1 MHSIFAWILYPF
13 LFTAALAA
21 FFFTL
26 SLVVPQA
33 GFVARSLVSY
43 LCLVACAIYGVTVSL
58 LARPFGLQHSAQYA
72 TARAFQVVMKYG
84 TGIDVVIEDPE
95 NYLNTVRPAVFI
107 GPHQTELDIL
117 VLGAVFPTHCSVTAK
132 ASLKRIPIL
141 GWFMALSGT
150 VFIDR
155 KNSKSAREAMQGA
168 ADEMKRKSQSVW
180 MFPEGTRSYA
190 EEPGLLPFKKG
201 AFHLAVQAGVPVVP
215 VVVAN
220 YSDVLYLKKYRFNA
234 GTIRIKVLKPIE
246 TKNLTSEDVDE
257 LATNTRNAMITTM
270 VELTA
275 KQRGGPVHIEPKL
288 GLSKSG
294 AVKASGVQAT
304 TSALS

>member
-1 MHSIFAWILYPF
+1 MHSILVWILYPL
-13 LFTAALAA
+13 LFTAALAI

-33 GFVARSLVSY
+33 GFVARILVSY
-43 LCLVACAIYGVTVSL
+43 LALVACALYGVIVSL
-58 LARPFGLQHSAQYA
+58 LARPFGFHDSAQYA
-72 TARAFQVVMKYG
+72 TGRAFEFVMKYG
-84 TGIDVVIEDPE
+84 TGVDVVIEDPE

-117 VLGAVFPTHCSVTAK
+117 MLGAVFPTHCSVTAK

-155 KNSKSAREAMQGA
+155 GNSKSARGAMQGA
-168 ADEMKRKSQSVW
+168 ADEMKRRSQSVW

-201 AFHLAVQAGVPVVP
+201 AFHLAVQAGVPIVP

-220 YSDVLYLKKYRFNA
+220 YSDVLFVKKYRFNA
-234 GTIRIKVLKPIE
+234 GNLRVKGE
-246 TKNLTSEDVDE
+246 TYLHFPRLGFMLTFPQCSS
-257 LATNTRNAMITTM
+257 RS
-270 VELTA
+270 
-275 KQRGGPVHIEPKL
+275 RRR
-288 GLSKSG
+288 
-294 AVKASGVQAT
+294 
-304 TSALS
+304 TSHLRMWTS

>member
-1 MHSIFAWILYPF
+1 MHAILVWILYPF
-13 LFTAALAA
+13 LFTAALAM
-21 FFFTL
+21 FFFGL
-26 SLVVPQA
+26 SLVLPQA
-33 GFVARSLVSY
+33 GFVARILVSY
-43 LCLVACAIYGVTVSL
+43 LALVACAIYGVTVSL
-58 LARPFGLQHSAQYA
+58 IARPFGLQHSAQYA
-72 TARAFQVVMKYG
+72 TGRAFEFVMKYG
-84 TGIDVVIEDPE
+84 AGINVIIEDPE

-117 VLGAVFPTHCSVTAK
+117 MLGAVFPTHCSVTAK
-132 ASLKRIPIL
+132 ASLKRIPVL

-155 KNSKSAREAMQGA
+155 GNSKSARGAMQGA

-201 AFHLAVQAGVPVVP
+201 AFHLAVQAGVPIVP

-220 YSDVLYLKKYRFNA
+220 YSDVLFVKKYRFN
-234 GTIRIKVLKPIE
+234 GGNLRVKVLKPIE

-257 LATNTRNAMITTM
+257 LVINTRNTMITTM
-270 VELTA
+270 AELTA
-275 KQRGGPVHIEPKL
+275 KQRGKPVHIDPKL
-288 GLSKSG
+288 GLSKVG
-294 AVKASGVQAT
+294 VVKASGVEAT
-304 TSALS
+304 MSALS